1 MSDLVTIIRA
11 IVRDE
16 LASLRL
22 GDIGVVTSSFP
33 HAEGDEN
40 NHECNVQLR
49 ESGLELRRVPIATP
63 HVGMA
68 SAPRAGELV
77 LISYVGGDP
86 NRPIV
91 VGRLYSDEVN
101 PPVHAADE
109 WRVVSPPGGT
119 TSIAIDADQ
128 SVVLSAGETVL
139 TLKQDDVITIQGKA
153 DLTIEVDGNVQ
164 LKCQDCTVDASG
176 KIDLGKGGSGVIT
189 EQSHRCYFSGEPLKG
204 SKEVKAK

>member
-119 TSIAIDADQ
+119 TSIAIDAEQ

-164 LKCQDCTVDASG
+164 LTCQDCTVDASG
-176 KIDLGKGGSGVIT
+176 KIDLGTGGSGVIT
-189 EQSHRCYFSGEPLKG
+189 EQSHRCYFTGEALKG
-204 SKEVKAK
+204 SKDVKAK